1 MSETYGSNNLRTDCL
16 NNKKGKNVK
25 DEQLLLKL
33 YDYWNLLHAEFKH
46 LYYPWYHPKTALL
59 EKQIRKK
66 LADNKDLPLVNV
78 FIKKFKDKD
87 LHFCPVTYLDD
98 DETYLETMK
107 QCKKDSGMGI

>member
-46 LYYPWYHPKTALL
+46 LYYPRYHPK
-59 EKQIRKK
+59 KQ
-66 LADNKDLPLVNV
+66 
-78 FIKKFKDKD
+78 
-87 LHFCPVTYLDD
+87 HC
-98 DETYLETMK
+98 
-107 QCKKDSGMGI
+107 